1 MQTKPA
7 ASLLISSGELRR
19 QKHFICSRLGALA
32 LSSSYAW
39 GSAQLTGKQR
49 LKLCSLTISDS
60 PKHQLWVEK
69 AWCGFG
75 CLFKVL
81 ALLLGRCKFFYISV
95 SVLWKKINEQLLL
108 ETSTL
113 SHIWKLFMQ
122 IVSKV
127 IRSLKTKREMSWQR
141 GKAIRTIKQA
151 NEKLFATAFQI
162 SFKLIIL
169 KENFIFRSVF
179 RKTLQ
184 KAKSIPI
191 KRER

>member
-19 QKHFICSRLGALA
+19 QKHFIWSRLGALA

-39 GSAQLTGKQR
+39 GSAQLTGKRR

-95 SVLWKKINEQLLL
+95 SILWKKINEQLLL
-108 ETSTL
+108 KTSTL

-127 IRSLKTKREMSWQR
+127 LTKGQSNKKNNQTSKWKIVCYCLPDQLQTHHSEREFH
-141 GKAIRTIKQA
+141 I
-151 NEKLFATAFQI
+151 
-162 SFKLIIL
+162 
-169 KENFIFRSVF
+169 
-179 RKTLQ
+179 
-184 KAKSIPI
+184 
-191 KRER
+191 

>member
-81 ALLLGRCKFFYISV
+81 ALLLWRCKFFYISV

-127 IRSLKTKREMSWQR
+127 IRSLKTKRNVLTKGQSNKNNQTSKWKIVCYCLPDQ
-141 GKAIRTIKQA
+141 
-151 NEKLFATAFQI
+151 
-162 SFKLIIL
+162 
-169 KENFIFRSVF
+169 
-179 RKTLQ
+179 LQ
-184 KAKSIPI
+184 THHSE
-191 KRER
+191 REFHI